1 MDFNWC
7 WKKGISASRFNEI
20 LALAPVTINKNF
32 KQPAFLVTN
41 IFDHIEMMPVW
52 AFTKKNASGTPQ
64 YLQTRP
70 MSGSA
75 SRLRSRLAAAT
86 GLMNELCE
94 TGAKISTEA
103 KSA

>member
-20 LALAPVTINKNF
+20 LALAPPHHHQNL

-41 IFDHIEMMPVW
+41 IFDHIEMMPVRLSQ
-52 AFTKKNASGTPQ
+52 KNASGTPQ

-75 SRLRSRLAAAT
+75 SRLRSRLAAAA

-103 KSA
+103 KTA